1 MNHGLSTNKVIQI
14 SWAAAGAEFPEAGVL
29 SGYTETEYLHMKK
42 QKQNKKHP
50 ENLWG
55 LRRWHSG

>member
-42 QKQNKKHP
+42 QKQNKKTP
-50 ENLWG
+50 
-55 LRRWHSG
+55 